1 VPFTPLNARTHG
13 SVPSRD
19 DRIRVVPPGFFR
31 ARFFYRPGM
40 TSSTV
45 PGPAGTTTTRSTTPG
60 ATTNGTAPRTADPL
74 DAVLREGHEQVV
86 FCQDAESGLR
96 AVIALYSTALG
107 PGLGGTRFRPYP
119 TFGAA
124 VDDVLDLSR
133 AMAYKN
139 ALAGLDHGGGKAVIV
154 GDPRR
159 DKTEALL
166 RAYGRFVESLAGRY
180 VTACDVGTYV
190 EDMDVVARE
199 SRWVTGRSEAAG
211 GAGDSSV
218 LTALGV
224 FCGMRAGALVRWGS
238 ADLSGRTVG
247 VSGVG
252 KVGRHLVPLL
262 LGDGARVV
270 VTDVD
275 DAAVARVL
283 GEHPGVRAVA
293 STEVLV
299 GEEIDV
305 YAPCA
310 LGHALTTDVVRTLRA
325 GLVCGGANNQ
335 LATPEVADLLAA
347 RDVLYCPDYCVNAG
361 GVIQVA
367 DELHGFSFE
376 RARARTE
383 RIYDTTLAVLRSA
396 AEHGD
401 TPASAADRLAELRIR
416 QIGGLSRI
424 HLH

>member
-1 VPFTPLNARTHG
+1 MPH
-13 SVPSRD
+13 
-19 DRIRVVPPGFFR
+19 PPDFFR
-31 ARFFYRPGM
+31 ALVFYRPGM
-40 TSSTV
+40 TSPPV
-45 PGPAGTTTTRSTTPG
+45 PGTTGITTTAPASNGSTPQ
-60 ATTNGTAPRTADPL
+60 PADGL
-74 DAVLREGHEQVV
+74 DAVLAEGHEQVV
-86 FCQDAESGLR
+86 FCHDAESGLR

-119 TFGAA
+119 TLGAA
-124 VDDVLDLSR
+124 VADVLELSK

-154 GDPRR
+154 GDPKR

-166 RAYGRFVESLAGRY
+166 RAYGRFVESLNGRY

-224 FCGMRAGALVRWGS
+224 FHGMRAGALVRWGS
-238 ADLSGRTVG
+238 ADLGGRTVG

-262 LGDGARVV
+262 LGAGARVV

-275 DAAVARVL
+275 DAAVSRVL
-283 GEHPGVRAVA
+283 AEYSGVRAVD
-293 STEVLV
+293 STDVLV
-299 GEEIDV
+299 GEELDA

-310 LGHALTTDVVRTLRA
+310 LGHALTPEVARTLRA

-335 LATPEVADLLAA
+335 LATPEVADLLVA
-347 RDVLYCPDYCVNAG
+347 REILYCPDYCVNAG

-383 RIYDTTLAVLRSA
+383 GIYATTSAVLRAASA
-396 AEHGD
+396 GGI
-401 TPASAADRLAELRIR
+401 TPAEAADRFAERR
-416 QIGGLSRI
+416 MHEVGGLSRI
-424 HLH
+424 HLGRWRS